1 MHHHAGVV
9 NMQVS
14 HEGKRRRKHRA
25 ALVTKTVSKS
35 VFETPN
41 VKHAVWGI
49 ALVLTLWTL
58 FSSIQSSRA
67 HYHFQHAKNGLAA
80 FAAGDFS
87 QQQAVIKAAKN
98 AIDIDPDRANY
109 HETLGSL
116 YEYLALNVIAEKHKD
131 KDTIMVQRQWL
142 DLAYSHY
149 QSAAGLR
156 PYWPVTQ
163 ANLGMIRWR
172 QNTIDEHLF
181 THITN
186 AHRLGRMKAE
196 VHEFIVQIGG
206 ALYLSQHP
214 YFMEQQ
220 AMFIH
225 HLSNGIRNP
234 QSRKVILKYIATTNI
249 KSDVCGWLKQDEHSQ
264 KHLKCVK
271 NV

>member
-1 MHHHAGVV
+1 
-9 NMQVS
+9 MQVN

-25 ALVTKTVSKS
+25 APVTKTVSKS
-35 VFETPN
+35 VFETPY
-41 VKHAVWGI
+41 VKHGIWGL

-58 FSSIQSSRA
+58 FSSIESSRA
-67 HYHFQHAKNGLAA
+67 HYHFQIAKNGLAA

-87 QQQAVIKAAKN
+87 QQQSIINTAKT
-98 AIDIDPDRANY
+98 AINIDPKRANY

-131 KDTIMVQRQWL
+131 KDTIMLQRQWL

-149 QSAAGLR
+149 LSAADLR

-172 QNTIDEHLF
+172 QNTIDQQLF
-181 THITN
+181 SHIAN

-206 ALYLSQHP
+206 AFYLSQHP
-214 YFMEQQ
+214 YFIEQQ
-220 AMFIH
+220 SMFVH
-225 HLSNGIRNP
+225 HFSNGIRNP
-234 QSRKVILKYIATTNI
+234 QSRKVVLGYINQMNI
-249 KSDVCGWLKQDEHSQ
+249 KNDVCGWLNQDENSQ
-264 KHLKCVK
+264 KYLKCVK
-271 NV
+271 NI